1 MFSVL
6 LQKEIRE
13 QIQTFRFAAL
23 LITLFGLTV
32 LSVWVLGDDYVR
44 RRDTYNKL
52 AEQAAIQTRECK
64 VPSLLQPVVHYP
76 PSALGIFAKGEEK
89 RLGNAVT
96 IDRWAVPRDASDSLM
111 DNELLAAQPSFDF
124 LAILTVVASLFGV
137 LLTYDSISGERERG
151 TLKQLCSTTTGRG
164 AIFTAK
170 FVAGSLILL
179 VPILISLLMMV
190 LILQF
195 FHNIAFTA
203 MQWLS
208 IALMVLSAFIY
219 GAIFIALGILCSA
232 LVRRASISLILALLI
247 WTISVILVPRIGSG
261 LATTIHPLPSP
272 SEVDSLKKVTEEE
285 TRRQA
290 EDQERLIRS
299 KTKDMGFWGTFS
311 TTYRQPILRWGTP
324 DAFRLFQE
332 ATRIAEPLWQRR
344 AEVVWNLEK
353 EHEAELVAQAELA
366 DWLSLVSPSSHLRR
380 IFNTLS
386 GTSYEYYSEFME
398 DARRFRRAFLDN
410 LESKGYFGRNSL
422 FFVTQIPME
431 VGLDPEKLNARLDA
445 IRNNLG
451 EGAGWED
458 VISEDNWDPLPSD
471 IVPAFEFKGDQPQL
485 ELVLGPFSS
494 LAVIL
499 TVLFLA
505 GLFAFHRYDIR

>member
-1 MFSVL
+1 MFAHL

-13 QIQTFRFAAL
+13 HIQTFRFAAL

-64 VPSLLQPVVHYP
+64 VPSQLQPVVHYP
-76 PSALGIFAKGEEK
+76 PSPLGIFAKGEEK

-96 IDRWAVPRDASDSLM
+96 IDRWEVPRDASDSLM
-111 DNELLAAQPSFDF
+111 DNVLLAAQPSFDF

-170 FVAGSLILL
+170 FAAGSLVLFI
-179 VPILISLLMMV
+179 PILVNMLMMV

-195 FHNIAFTA
+195 FHNIGFSA
-203 MQWLS
+203 MQWTS
-208 IALMVLSAFIY
+208 ITIMTLSAFLF
-219 GAIFIALGILCSA
+219 GAVFIALGLLCSA

-285 TRRQA
+285 TRQRA
-290 EDQERLIRS
+290 EDQEREMRS
-299 KTKDMGFWGTFS
+299 KATDMGFWGTFS
-311 TTYRQPILRWGTP
+311 TTYRQPVLRWGTP

-344 AEVVWNLEK
+344 AEVIWNLEK
-353 EHEAELVAQAELA
+353 EHEAELVKQAELA
-366 DWLSLVSPSSHLRR
+366 DWLSLVSPSSHLRK
-380 IFNTLS
+380 IFSTLA
-386 GTSYEYYSEFME
+386 GTSYEYYADFM
-398 DARRFRRAFLDN
+398 DNARRFRRGFLDN
-410 LESKGYFGRNSL
+410 LESKGYFGKNAL
-422 FFVTQIPME
+422 AFATQIPME
-431 VGLDPEKLNARLDA
+431 VGLDTERMEAWLGA

-471 IVPAFEFKGDQPQL
+471 IVPAFDFKGVQPQP
-485 ELVLGPFSS
+485 ELVPGPFSS

-499 TVLFLA
+499 AALFLA